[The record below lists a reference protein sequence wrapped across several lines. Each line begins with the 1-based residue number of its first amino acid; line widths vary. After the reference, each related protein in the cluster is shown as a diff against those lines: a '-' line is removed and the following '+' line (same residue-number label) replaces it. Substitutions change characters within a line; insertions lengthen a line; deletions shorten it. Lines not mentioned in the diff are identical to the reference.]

1 MNQSKKITD
10 GTLMIAIYMVLLFI
24 TIFVPFL
31 SMISVF
37 LLPVPFVL
45 YAAKYNWKPS
55 LLIWVLAI
63 IFTVL
68 FTSVFTLAVPIVMG
82 IGGIIIGSAIYRN
95 LSAYETLARGAFGF
109 VIGLLLLFVAIQVL
123 FQVNFMA
130 ELRTMV
136 SESVE
141 MSTAILESVGIQGQ
155 TEQFQEL
162 MEMQIQYFV
171 VILPVLLI
179 ATAFLLAFISQWI
192 SYKLINR
199 IEKEDLY
206 FPPFRTLR
214 FPTSILG
221 LYLIVIIFSLFEL
234 DTSGIVYLIIQ
245 NANVVLSFLLAIQ
258 GFSFIFYYTHHKKL
272 PKFIPILSV
281 ILTVLLPIIFL
292 TIVRII
298 GIFDIGFNM
307 RERLMRKK

>member
-1 MNQSKKITD
+1 MNQSKKIMD
-10 GTLMIAIYMVLLFI
+10 GTLVIVIYMMLLFI

-31 SMISVF
+31 SMVSIF

-55 LLIWVLAI
+55 LVIWVLAI
-63 IFTVL
+63 LFTVL
-68 FTSVFTLAVPIVMG
+68 LASIYTIAIPIVVG
-82 IGGIIIGSAIYRN
+82 LGGIIIGSAIYKD

-109 VIGLLLLFVAIQVL
+109 VIGLLLLFVSTQVL
-123 FQVNFMA
+123 FQVNFMT
-130 ELRTMV
+130 ELRTMI

-141 MSTAILESVGIQGQ
+141 MSTAFLESVGMQGQ
-155 TEQFQEL
+155 TEQIQEL
-162 MEMQIQYFV
+162 MEIQIQHFID
-171 VILPVLLI
+171 ILPVLLI
-179 ATAFLLAFISQWI
+179 TTAFLLALISQWV
-192 SYKLINR
+192 SYKMLNR
-199 IEKEDLY
+199 IQKRDLY

-234 DTSGIVYLIIQ
+234 NSSGIVYLIFQ
-245 NANVVLSFLLAIQ
+245 NADVLLSFLLAIQ

-272 PKFIPILSV
+272 PKFIPILSI
-281 ILTVLLPIIFL
+281 ILTVLLPVIFL
-292 TIVRII
+292 TLVRII